1 MFSLSGHPSQ
11 RYDNETRFD
20 GRRKF
25 MRLGSLFILGLALT
39 VFAGQSAWADLVS
52 NGNFATGDFT
62 GWDNSDGSIVI
73 DRAFAPV
80 GDTYD
85 AAFTGDGILSQNLA
99 TTASQEYTLSFSLF
113 DEAGFVLDTFTV
125 NFGAFSATITGDA
138 AADPYQTAV
147 FDILGSDITTAT
159 TTLSFQ
165 GFNALSADWNL
176 DDVSVVPVSIVT
188 AVPEPATGAILAG
201 AMLMVVVF
209 RHGGRM
215 IRG

>member
-1 MFSLSGHPSQ
+1 
-11 RYDNETRFD
+11 
-20 GRRKF
+20 

-73 DRAFAPV
+73 DSVFAPA

-85 AAFTGDGILSQNLA
+85 AAFTGDGTLSQNLA
-99 TTASQEYTLSFSLF
+99 TIASQEYTLSFSLL
-113 DEAGFVLDTFTV
+113 DEAGFFLDTFSV
-125 NFGAFSATITGDA
+125 NFGAFSATITGDT
-138 AADPYQTAV
+138 ADTYQTEV

-165 GFNALSADWNL
+165 GVNALGADWNL
-176 DDVSVVPVSIVT
+176 DDVSVVPVSVVT

-201 AMLMVVVF
+201 AVSMMLSL
-209 RHGGRM
+209 RR
-215 IRG
+215 RRQTTNR